1 MEVVDVS
8 YFALLSLS
16 AALSWG
22 QTGLATI
29 TGTVNDPSG
38 AVLANAPISVRNTEN
53 GQVFSAAS
61 SATGNY
67 TLSQL
72 PIGDYDLTVAV
83 AGFKSYTHTK
93 FHLAAGQ
100 TMREDVTLEV
110 GQTTESVTVTAE
122 ASLLKTESS
131 TVAQNVT
138 LTQLNNL
145 PVLTVGG
152 SNSGFRDPYNSVRL
166 VPGVRYAA
174 GANIA
179 SGTPAAVTQMV
190 INGTPANT
198 VQARLDGMTT
208 NPTGPRLLGAQQ
220 QTQPSVDAIEEVS
233 IETSNFAAEF
243 GTAGGAMINMV
254 SKSGTNEY
262 HGSVYDYGTNEA
274 MNARQ
279 PYTGIRN
286 VVKQH
291 DWGYTI
297 GGPVRIPFLYNGTN
311 KTFFFYNYE
320 QFRVKN
326 INVSNSTTVPLPAY
340 RTGDFTNLISA
351 EARLMTVAATGG
363 VCPAN
368 SVASGTAGSC
378 NYLDPLGRTIQSGTI
393 FDPNSQTVAPNGNTY
408 RNPFPGNQIPVA
420 RFDPI
425 VNKIL
430 PLIPQPLGINASR
443 GQALNNYQG
452 TFDSSRRSSIPSIK
466 IDQNLGSKGR
476 LSFYH
481 QYTTTKVP
489 RTPTGADAFT
499 PPLTGSVA
507 SFSSGRTLRVN
518 YDYTITPR
526 LLLHLGAG
534 YNDSDF
540 ALLAELNNFDA
551 VKELGLRGQ
560 TAARYFPYQI
570 IGTETNTA
578 IGGSSNFGMS
588 GFPTNSLE
596 RRPSG
601 IVSASYVTGGHTIKI
616 GSDWRMERFPNY
628 IDANTNGTWTFGT
641 NYTEQPSLLGTVTN
655 QGFDGFQFASYLL
668 GGMSQNS
675 LNSTIALSNYKYQT
689 ALYAQDTWKVTRKL
703 TLDYGVRWD
712 YGTYTKEQYGR
723 YGSVGLA
730 IPDPASNGRLGATQ
744 FEATCNC
751 NFANNYKNALG
762 PRLGLSY
769 QINSKTV
776 LRAGIGVVYNST
788 GTPTLNQSNS
798 AATTVF
804 PGNSGQ
810 ITGLFKDGMP
820 ASVQPAWPTFN
831 PSVGRSPGSVVAMPQ
846 LMDRNAGRPA
856 RLLQWSIGLQR
867 EINRNLVVEA
877 SYVAN
882 RGVWWTANGLATL
895 NALSQNDL
903 RRVGFNDFTSAAEA
917 QLLTRTVSALTP
929 AQRSTL
935 AARGITGLPYTL
947 FPSSQTVRQSL
958 RDYPQFSTSGL
969 FNAPL
974 GTTWYDSF
982 QLNVTQRFNH
992 GVSFNMN
999 YNFSK
1004 SMEITGTQDLFNRS
1018 MGKDVGAFDRPH
1030 NVRLTLQY
1038 QVPELRNSGM
1048 ALLSSKIGSQIFSGW
1063 GVGTFLNYESAAL
1076 VTRPTSNGTTPISQ
1090 FLGYGPGPA
1099 QLKTNA
1105 DGSYMSPWSVD
1116 WVDNSG
1122 ARRTDPLDINCR
1134 CFDPTKTV
1142 VLNPNAWTNIPDGQF
1157 GAQQA
1162 SLRFYR
1168 GQRQPEENVNF
1179 SRNFR
1184 FKEGRIN
1191 LNVRAEF
1198 NNIFNRTRFS
1208 NAAGTSAIVTAGNFA
1223 SAPTKFT
1230 SGANNGLYSG
1240 GWGTMNVLG
1249 GTGGQ
1254 RSGTFVGRIT
1264 F

>member
-1 MEVVDVS
+1 MNRILLA
-8 YFALLSLS
+8 ALLLS
-16 AALSWG
+16 ATLGFG
-22 QTGLATI
+22 QTGLATV
-29 TGTVNDPSG
+29 TGTIADGSG
-38 AVLANAPISVRNTEN
+38 AVLANAPVEIKNRDN
-53 GQVFSAAS
+53 GQIFRAAS
-61 SATGNY
+61 SGTGNY
-67 TLSQL
+67 TVSQL
-72 PIGDYDLTVAV
+72 PIGDYDLSVTVP
-83 AGFKSYTHTK
+83 GFKTYAHTN
-93 FHLAAGQ
+93 FHLSASQ
-100 TMREDVTLEV
+100 TLREDITLDV

-122 ASLLKTESS
+122 ASLLKTETS

-152 SNSGFRDPYNSVRL
+152 SNSGFRDPFNSVRL

-174 GANIA
+174 GSNIA
-179 SGTPAAVTQMV
+179 SGNPAAVTTMV

-198 VQARLDGMTT
+198 LQARLDGMTT

-243 GTAGGAMINMV
+243 GAAGGAMVNMV
-254 SKSGTNEY
+254 SKSGTNAY

-274 MNARQ
+274 LNAHQ

-311 KTFFFYNYE
+311 KTFFFYSYE
-320 QFRVKN
+320 QYRNKN
-326 INVSNSTTVPLPAY
+326 INTSNTTTVPLPAY
-340 RTGDFTNLISA
+340 RTGDFSNLLTA
-351 EARLMTVAATGG
+351 ENRLITTSTG
-363 VCPAN
+363 
-368 SVASGTAGSC
+368 

-393 FDPNSQTVAPNGNTY
+393 FDPNTLAVAANGTSY

-425 VNKIL
+425 VVKIL
-430 PLIPQPLGINASR
+430 PLIPQPLGLNASR
-443 GQALNNYQG
+443 GQASNNYQG

-466 IDQNLGSKGR
+466 LDQNVGEKGR

-499 PPLTGSVA
+499 APLTGSVA
-507 SFSSGRTLRVN
+507 SFSSGRTIRLN
-518 YDYTITPR
+518 YDYTVTPR

-551 VKELGLRGQ
+551 VAQLGLRGQ
-560 TAARYFPYQI
+560 TAARYYPYQV
-570 IGTETNTA
+570 IGVDGNTA

-601 IVSASYVTGGHTIKI
+601 IASASYVTGSHTIKI

-628 IDANTNGTWTFGT
+628 IDANTNGTYTFGS
-641 NYTEQPSLLGTVTN
+641 NMTEQPSLLGVVTN
-655 QGFDGFQFASYLL
+655 QGFDGFNFASYLL
-668 GGMSQNS
+668 GGTSANS
-675 LNSTIALSNYKYQT
+675 LNSTIALSNYKTQF

-703 TLDYGVRWD
+703 TLDYGLRWD
-712 YGTYTKEQYGR
+712 YGTYTREQYGR
-723 YGSVGLA
+723 IGSIGLNV
-730 IPDPASNGRLGATQ
+730 PDPASNGRLGGSQ
-744 FEATCNC
+744 FEATCSC
-751 NFANNYKNALG
+751 NFAKNYPFALG
-762 PRLGLSY
+762 PRIGVSY
-769 QINSKTV
+769 QINPKTV
-776 LRAGIGVVYNST
+776 LRAGVGVVYNST
-788 GTPTLNQSNS
+788 ATPALAASNS
-798 AATTVF
+798 AATTAF
-804 PGNSGQ
+804 PGNSGLT
-810 ITGLFKDGMP
+810 TGLFKDGMP
-820 ASVQPAWPTFN
+820 ASVQPAWPNFSAN
-831 PSVGRSPGSVVAMPQ
+831 VGRSPGLVGAMPQ
-846 LMDRNAGRPA
+846 LMDRSAGRPA

-882 RGVWWTANGLATL
+882 RGVWWTANALAPL
-895 NALSQNDL
+895 NSLSQADL
-903 RRVGFNDFTSAAEA
+903 RRYGFNDFTSAAEA
-917 QLLTRTVSALTP
+917 QMLTRTVAALTT

-935 AARGITGLPYTL
+935 AARGITGRPYSL
-947 FPSSQTVRQSL
+947 FPTTQTVRQSL
-958 RDYPQFSTSGL
+958 RDYPQFTTSGL

-992 GVSFNMN
+992 GLSFNMN

-1004 SMEITGTQDLFNRS
+1004 SLDLMSATDPFNRANGKNITGGEL
-1018 MGKDVGAFDRPH
+1018 PH
-1030 NVRLTLQY
+1030 QLRLTLQY

-1048 ALLSSKIGSQIFSGW
+1048 AFVSNPIASHILSGW
-1063 GVGTFLNYESAAL
+1063 GLGTYLAYQSAGVL
-1076 VTRPTSNGTTPISQ
+1076 GRPSSNGTTPINQ
-1090 FLGYGPGPA
+1090 FLGYGPGSA
-1099 QLKTNA
+1099 QLRTNP
-1105 DGSYMSPWSVD
+1105 DGSYMNPWSIN
-1116 WVDNSG
+1116 WVDNDG
-1122 ARRTDPLDINCR
+1122 KQRTDPIDINCR

-1142 VLNPNAWTNIPDGQF
+1142 LLNPAAWTNIPDGQF
-1157 GAQQA
+1157 A
-1162 SLRFYR
+1162 SDQSTLRFFR

-1184 FKEGRIN
+1184 FKERVT
-1191 LNVRAEF
+1191 LNVRVEF
-1198 NNIFNRTRFS
+1198 NNILNRTRLPNPS
-1208 NAAGTSAIVTAGNFA
+1208 TAGNFA
-1223 SAPTKFT
+1223 ANPTLFT
-1230 SGANNGLYSG
+1230 TGANAGLYSG
-1240 GWGTMNVLG
+1240 GFGTMNVLS

-1254 RSGTFVGRIT
+1254 RTGTFVGRIT